1 MKLRVILVCTLLLL
15 AAAPS
20 FALDRCKECN
30 QFNQCQIM
38 EGAVSK
44 CESGPGY
51 CNRTTG
57 LCSHSF
63 AAAPVL
69 TDWTVASIEI
79 SRPAQ
84 ECIAVTTP
92 AQVAEV
98 STATPHTT
106 ELK

>member
-15 AAAPS
+15 AASPS

-30 QFNQCQIM
+30 EFLQCVITP
-38 EGAVSK
+38 GAVEK

-51 CNRTTG
+51 CDTNPFVN
-57 LCSHSF
+57 CSHF
-63 AAAPVL
+63 TGATVL

-79 SRPAQ
+79 SRPAH
-84 ECIAVTTP
+84 ENLTVTTP
-92 AQVAEV
+92 VQVAEV
-98 STATPHTT
+98 STATVQTT

>member
-15 AAAPS
+15 AAVPS

-30 QFNQCQIM
+30 ANLQCVIVV
-38 EGAVSK
+38 GAFEK

-51 CNRTTG
+51 CDTNPFVN
-57 LCSHSF
+57 CSHF
-63 AAAPVL
+63 TGATVL

-79 SRPAQ
+79 SRPTQ
-84 ECIAVTTP
+84 EGITVTTP
-92 AQVAEV
+92 VQVAEV
-98 STATPHTT
+98 ATATPLTT